1 MMRYKIYPTGFA
13 NQTLEV
19 ITSGFLGKAR
29 LFVNNQE
36 IVAKKK
42 QPIMLRRDDGQEVEA
57 TWKRD
62 FFGIDV
68 PNLVIDGSIIEVT
81 KPLPVI
87 AKLWCFLP
95 LVLIFI
101 GGAIGALIGILT
113 AAGNVSV
120 FRLPTN
126 IVVRIMLTLL
136 INLAGTGLFL
146 FLATTLNA
154 LLR

>member
-1 MMRYKIYPTGFA
+1 MRYMIYPTGFA

-19 ITSGFLGKAR
+19 ITSGFGGKAR

-36 IVAKKK
+36 VTAKKK
-42 QPIMLRRDDGQEVEA
+42 QPMILRRDDGQDIEA

-62 FFGIDV
+62 LFGIDV
-68 PNLVIDGSIIEVT
+68 PNLIVDGSVIEVT

-95 LVLIFI
+95 LIFIFI

-113 AAGNVSV
+113 AAANVSV
-120 FRLPTN
+120 FRLSTN
-126 IVVRIMLTLL
+126 IMIRIILTLL
-136 INLAGTGLFL
+136 ISLTGTGLLL
-146 FLATTLNA
+146 FLASTLSA
-154 LLR
+154 LLQ

>member
-1 MMRYKIYPTGFA
+1 MRYSIYPAGFA

-19 ITSGFLGKAR
+19 ITSGFGGKAR

-36 IVAKKK
+36 ITAKKK
-42 QPIMLRRDDGQEVEA
+42 QPMILRRDDGQEVEA

-62 FFGIDV
+62 LFGMDV
-68 PNLVIDGSIIEVT
+68 PNLIIDGSIIEVT
-81 KPLPVI
+81 KPLPII

-95 LVLIFI
+95 LVFIFI
-101 GGAIGALIGILT
+101 GGAIGALIGIIT
-113 AAGNVSV
+113 AAANVSV

-136 INLAGTGLFL
+136 ISLAGTALLL
-146 FLATTLNA
+146 FLASVLSA
-154 LLR
+154 LLQ

>member
-1 MMRYKIYPTGFA
+1 MRYRIYPTGFA

-19 ITSGFLGKAR
+19 VTSGFGGKAR
-29 LFVNNQE
+29 LLVNNQE
-36 IVAKKK
+36 VTAKKK
-42 QPIMLRRDDGQEVEA
+42 QPMILRRDDGQVVEA

-68 PNLVIDGSIIEVT
+68 PNLTIDGSIVEVT

-87 AKLWCFLP
+87 AKIWCFLP
-95 LVLIFI
+95 LIFIFI

-113 AAGNVSV
+113 AAANVSV

-126 IVVRIMLTLL
+126 IVVRIILTLL
-136 INLAGTGLFL
+136 ISLAGTGLLL
-146 FLATTLNA
+146 FLASTLNA